1 VNAGICRWP
10 YATVPDSY
18 DREVVSSNPDR
29 GCCVPTP
36 TQHAIP
42 TGSVNE

>member
-1 VNAGICRWP
+1 VLTLVAVW
-10 YATVPDSY
+10 YSD
-18 DREVVSSNPDR
+18 DEVTGSNVTC

-36 TQHAIP
+36 TQCATP